1 MSWDDLNMREKAA
14 MMRVAVRNKIFDID
28 QIKEQYNK
36 FSEGGYIYSTP
47 EEKALLKAN
56 NLVEPASN
64 YSEATDM
71 SISSLREWIT
81 DIVQR
86 TIPECPTGL
95 SNCTLTASQ
104 FYGKPIGR
112 AATIVSNP
120 EANNFY
126 QVSEDYAVPGTMVI
140 ASSPEG
146 TPNPVYHTMI
156 LSGYA
161 DKDYPFE
168 YNGIHYDIKKGDPLV
183 HYSKG
188 KNSADNYK
196 KNIPLKVYTDQSH
209 GKTLNRYYRPFDEN
223 NLPNVLLPEL
233 VVLPT
238 NNQAQ
243 QNNVNMYEDGGP
255 QNISFYELANDPQ
268 YGYHLIDDGKNGQP
282 TYYNAN
288 TGQWFLA
295 NKAQD
300 EGRLSEIK
308 SGDTFTPI
316 IANPVPEQPS
326 VSNYIS
332 SQISNMQRP
341 LTEEQAW
348 DKQLEK
354 AKETF
359 SYFPGI
365 GEAIDVYD
373 AGTEALKGNYEA
385 AVAGLGLMFLPEWA
399 EKGIKKGG
407 KWLQSHASD
416 LYYGLKNKFKK
427 EDNIIWEDGNIPTFD
442 LAFPTKQQ
450 SVFKNSLNEN
460 KIDLQPNFNE
470 WEEAQ
475 NIRKFWQGI
484 TMPKYKELQNNIVA
498 DAPLYPPGNFYFLE
512 KGNPMIRNG
521 ALGYSNGKD
530 AYIYEVDN
538 YDKSIPLDEVVIH
551 EGIHNF
557 RDQFDLPQI
566 IAHNGEVHAILQHND
581 SKYTEKVKQLL
592 DDAYIFDDDFLSKHP
607 NLVPLAEKGATNTQL
622 QYYLAKKYN
631 AFDKESLNRTIVNL
645 SDDDILYYLW
655 QTNGYGKSF
664 TRQLTDEQ
672 KINRALKI
680 REALKGIYKYGG
692 KINNL

>member
-1 MSWDDLNMREKAA
+1 MSWDDLSMREKAA
-14 MMRVAVRNKIFDID
+14 MMRVAVKNKIFDIG

-126 QVSEDYAVPGTMVI
+126 QVSEDYAIPGTMVI

-316 IANPVPEQPS
+316 IANPVPEQPA

-399 EKGIKKGG
+399 EKGVRKGG
-407 KWLQSHASD
+407 KYIWNWLNRKTDVVEKAMGLAGYKK
-416 LYYGLKNKFKK
+416 LYHG
-427 EDNIIWEDGNIPTFD
+427 T
-442 LAFPTKQQ
+442 
-450 SVFKNSLNEN
+450 
-460 KIDLQPNFNE
+460 
-470 WEEAQ
+470 
-475 NIRKFWQGI
+475 
-484 TMPKYKELQNNIVA
+484 
-498 DAPLYPPGNFYFLE
+498 
-512 KGNPMIRNG
+512 
-521 ALGYSNGKD
+521 
-530 AYIYEVDN
+530 
-538 YDKSIPLDEVVIH
+538 
-551 EGIHNF
+551 
-557 RDQFDLPQI
+557 
-566 IAHNGEVHAILQHND
+566 HNGEFELPEFRSSENNFGIHMSSNRHVSEKFTD
-581 SKYTEKVKQLL
+581 SKSPIIKEAYVKTSNAPMVLDMHANDYNMFNPRYSVFNPYVVKDNKYIEKLDFYPDRGTTTEMYYKTLYPEYTHKKRSSNLPFADYHVEIPVGTEVRTMNMQELNWPNMSNEAKIQWQEIHNKVQSGQITKSEANDAIAKMLSGNKIPVLKYRNSVPGEQMASNQIDYIITDPNAFKLNMPRLEIPNWMLL
-592 DDAYIFDDDFLSKHP
+592 GIGASTAGAVYGAHKLTEDDD
-607 NLVPLAEKGATNTQL
+607 
-622 QYYLAKKYN
+622 
-631 AFDKESLNRTIVNL
+631 
-645 SDDDILYYLW
+645 
-655 QTNGYGKSF
+655 
-664 TRQLTDEQ
+664 
-672 KINRALKI
+672 
-680 REALKGIYKYGG
+680 
-692 KINNL
+692 